1 MYLLLVSVFGVCFDH
16 AFGCVSQIS
25 FDVDVGGINT
35 INTPEGGAIHLVQ
48 SKLHLAFNL
57 PDRAAL
63 ERVWALKVCDV
74 LTLQCCQLRNLLI
87 RAIRVPGYLDC
98 LDCQASQVENGY
110 FFRRYFA
117 SLASA
122 DDPSLILLSTA
133 AQEEA

>member
-1 MYLLLVSVFGVCFDH
+1 MLKIKKSLV
-16 AFGCVSQIS
+16 
-25 FDVDVGGINT
+25 
-35 INTPEGGAIHLVQ
+35 
-48 SKLHLAFNL
+48 HLAFNL

-63 ERVWALKVCDV
+63 DRVWALKVCDV

-98 LDCQASQVENGY
+98 LGCLASQVENGY